1 MRTKAI
7 AVRASRSDGKTI
19 QALPECEKMISDTN
33 NRQSK
38 ILLCHPV
45 VIALIIPEI
54 LSGSSAPCKS
64 FEGNSE
70 SRLTN
75 ESQHSEQINCLQCRL
90 FGKFGSGGSE
100 EVGRAC
106 KPWGWARWACGG
118 GGRLR

>member
-38 ILLCHPV
+38 ILLCHPI

-75 ESQHSEQINCLQCRL
+75 ESQNSEQINCLQCVGFSESSHLVGARKVGGL
-90 FGKFGSGGSE
+90 ASLGSGL
-100 EVGRAC
+100 
-106 KPWGWARWACGG
+106 
-118 GGRLR
+118 GGR